1 MMKVRHHYRIL
12 CSLALILMLSLLL
25 GVRERTLAQSYRFE
39 VPELRMQVYVQPD
52 ASVKIEYDI
61 TFKNLGQTIDIIDI
75 GTPHKNYDIRN
86 MRASINGVG
95 LSDIRTSTYLDTGVE
110 IHLGSQSIPIGKSS
124 TLHFEFAMPD
134 MVYQDT
140 TRKDYASLQITP
152 TWFDDSSVSGSTAIW
167 IAIHMPE
174 GVVADDVL
182 YQKVE
187 FTQKAI
193 YQGRAVAVWNWEQGS
208 ATQAYLVG
216 VSFPKA
222 GMDRVVKMTIVDLAI
237 KWLEDNPNA
246 RMIMGLIQALLFGV
260 LFFRFTGG
268 TGCALFGMLM
278 AGLAVLI
285 VISPLAQLVALPLL
299 ILLVIVNE
307 WHLSRRK
314 KTYLPP
320 IAQVE
325 GGGIKRGLTAP
336 EAATLLEM
344 PLNKILTLVVFGLL
358 AKGILRQVEDD
369 PLKVEVVEPFRTISN
384 PNLKTTKARLEARRK
399 AAQDLKT
406 VIHKYEDSFLY
417 LLEKHAGKAVKDID
431 FAPAMQILIT
441 DTAEKMKGFD
451 LSDTKEYYQRVMER
465 AWQQAQAIGE
475 IPQREEYLDKYLP
488 WVMMNDNY
496 PTVLTAGGYSY
507 WPVWIRRYRP
517 IATPGTG
524 GMQVPMPSSSGR
536 PVAGGR
542 TTLGDVGSSFAGW
555 AQATAGGLAGAI
567 MPGSLKV
574 PGVKGGVIDLSGMD
588 KVTGDVFEAMAK
600 SSSSGGGRSGGGGGG
615 RSCACACAGCACACA
630 CAGGGR

>member
-1 MMKVRHHYRIL
+1 MKRNYRIL
-12 CSLALILMLSLLL
+12 YGLVLVMLLALLL
-25 GVRERTLAQSYRFE
+25 GMREPAVAQSYRFE

-61 TFKNLGQTIDIIDI
+61 TFKNLGATIEVIDI
-75 GTPHKNYDIRN
+75 GTPHKNYNIGN
-86 MRASINGVG
+86 MSASMNGVG
-95 LSDIRTSTYLDTGVE
+95 LNDIRKSTYIDTGVE
-110 IHLGSQSIPIGKSS
+110 IHLGSQAIPMGGAS
-124 TLHFEFAMPD
+124 TLHFEFTMPD

-152 TWFDDSSVSGSTAIW
+152 TWFDSSSVSGSTAIW
-167 IAIHMPE
+167 VAIHMPE
-174 GVVADDVL
+174 GVSADDML

-187 FTQKAI
+187 FTQKALF
-193 YQGRAVAVWNWEQGS
+193 QGRAVAVWNWEEGR
-208 ATQAYLVG
+208 ATQEYLVG
-216 VSFPKA
+216 VSFPQV
-222 GMDRVVKMTIVDLAI
+222 GMDRVITMTLIDLMVKWM
-237 KWLEDNPNA
+237 EDNPNT

-278 AGLAVLI
+278 VGLVVLI
-285 VISPLAQLVALPLL
+285 IISPLAQLVALPLL
-299 ILLVIVNE
+299 VLLVIINE
-307 WHLSRRK
+307 WQLSRRK

-344 PLNKILTLVVFGLL
+344 PLNKILTLVIFGLL
-358 AKGILRQVEDD
+358 AKGILQQVEDD
-369 PLKVEVVEPFRTISN
+369 PLKVEVAEPFRTLAN
-384 PNLKTTKARLEARRK
+384 PNLKTTKARLEARRQ

-406 VIHKYEDSFLY
+406 IIHKYEDGFLQ
-417 LLEKHAGKAVKDID
+417 LLEKHPGKAVKDID

-451 LSDTKEYYQRVMER
+451 LSDTKEYYQRIMER
-465 AWQQAQAIGE
+465 AWQQAQTIGE

-496 PTVLTAGGYSY
+496 PTVLTTGGYSY
-507 WPVWIRRYRP
+507 WPRWIRHSRP
-517 IATPGTG
+517 ISTGGG
-524 GMQVPMPSSSGR
+524 GMQAPIPSGSGR

-574 PGVKGGVIDLSGMD
+574 PGVKGGVVDLSGVD
-588 KVTGDVFEAMAK
+588 KVTGDVFEALSK
-600 SSSSGGGRSGGGGGG
+600 SSSGGGGGGGGGG

>member
-1 MMKVRHHYRIL
+1 MMKSRHPLLYSL
-12 CSLALILMLSLLL
+12 GLLLALALLL
-25 GVRERTLAQSYRFE
+25 GIHSPLLAQSYSFE
-39 VPELRMQVYVQPD
+39 VPTLRMQVFVQPD
-52 ASVKIEYDI
+52 ASVKIVYEI
-61 TFKNLGQTIDIIDI
+61 TFNNLGQTLDVVDI
-75 GTPHKNYDIRN
+75 GTPHKNYDLKN
-86 MRASINGVG
+86 MRASMNGVS
-95 LSDIRTSTYLDTGVE
+95 LTDIRKSTYIDTGVE
-110 IHLGSQSIPIGKSS
+110 IHLGSQAIPRGKSG
-124 TLHFEFAMPD
+124 TLYFEFTMPD

-152 TWFDDSSVSGSTAIW
+152 TWFDANSVVGTTDIW
-167 IAIHMPE
+167 IAIHLPE
-174 GVVADDVL
+174 GVQADEIL

-187 FTQKAI
+187 FTQKAL
-193 YQGRAVAVWNWEQGS
+193 YQGRTVAVWNWERGS

-222 GMDRVVKMTIVDLAI
+222 SMERVIEMTILDLMV
-237 KWLEDNPNA
+237 KWLEDNPDV
-246 RMIMGLIQALLFGV
+246 RLFLGLVQGVLFAV

-268 TGCALFGMLM
+268 TGCAPFTLLLG
-278 AGLAVLI
+278 GLAFLI
-285 VISPLAQLVALPLL
+285 ISSPLAQIFAFPIL
-299 ILLVIVNE
+299 ILLIIINE

-344 PLNKILTLVVFGLL
+344 PLNKILTLVIFGLL
-358 AKGILRQVEDD
+358 AKGILRQVEDE
-369 PLKVEVVEPFRTISN
+369 PLKVEVVEPFRTLHN
-384 PNLKTTKARLEARRK
+384 PALKSAKDRLAFRRQV
-399 AAQDLKT
+399 AQELKT
-406 VIHKYEDSFLY
+406 VIHKYEDLFLY
-417 LLEKHAGKAVKDID
+417 LIEKHPGKAVKEID
-431 FAPAMQILIT
+431 FAPAMQQLIT

-451 LSDTKEYYQRVMER
+451 LSETQDYYRRIIER

-475 IPQREEYLDKYLP
+475 IPEREAYLDKYLP

-507 WPVWIRRYRP
+507 WPIWIRRSRP
-517 IATPGTG
+517 IVTTG
-524 GMQVPMPSSSGR
+524 RSAQAAPAPSRASSVGR

-555 AQATAGGLAGAI
+555 AQATAGGLASAV

-574 PGVKGGVIDLSGMD
+574 PGARGGVVDLSGVD
-588 KVTGDVFEAMAK
+588 KVTGDIFEALAK
-600 SSSSGGGRSGGGGGG
+600 SSASGSGRSGGGG